1 MDRAIETAYAPG
13 IWKFSTRTQRML
25 FFSAATLIPLFVTL
39 VTACLV
45 VSSLDVFWSCLL
57 FTGPLYVVFGIT
69 LTKLISGKKSRS
81 LKKCTKT
88 TRRVSP
94 GQRPGPVHYHH
105 EIDYKW
111 HLIDE
116 MMNGL

>member
-1 MDRAIETAYAPG
+1 MDRAIDTAYAAS
-13 IWKFSTRTQRML
+13 IWKSSTRTQRMV
-25 FFSAATLIPLFVTL
+25 FFSAATLIPLSVTL

-45 VSSLDVFWSCLL
+45 VSSLEVLWSCLL
-57 FTGPLYVVFGIT
+57 FTGPLYVAFGIT
-69 LTKLISGKKSRS
+69 LTKFISGKKPRS
-81 LKKCTKT
+81 LNKCKKT

-94 GQRPGPVHYHH
+94 GQRPGPIHYNH